1 MAFVATIEDGQPK
14 LRGVLDTGVGVENF
28 LERIRTD
35 YVYRSR
41 LNALLRQRRAGSRA
55 DVPLGVPKPRPVL
68 QRPGGVLPQMGTEA
82 VAQGA
87 GQIYQTI
94 TGETESGMFDDI
106 FGGIGDVAGNIIE
119 GINTVVEGVGSVV
132 TDVAAAAGQIGQ
144 LGGAFEQAIQ
154 SIQTTAAGIP
164 ALIRGAPPVIYRG
177 PGQYGGP
184 STAEAVGIGAAAGEL
199 LEEGIEF
206 VQGLFGEEQP
216 AMEGQL
222 IPASSAMAACDLQPE
237 NYYYG
242 WSSAA
247 NGYVLKKKRRRR
259 RKMLATP
266 SDLKQLAA
274 LKGVLGQGKAFETW
288 IATRSV

>member
-1 MAFVATIEDGQPK
+1 VAFVAVEEDGRPT
-14 LRGVLDTGVGVENF
+14 LSTVLDIGGEGIPF
-28 LERIRTD
+28 WARIKYD
-35 YVYRSR
+35 YAYRAR
-41 LNALLRQRRAGSRA
+41 LNALLRQRAAGSRA
-55 DVPLGVPKPRPVL
+55 DIPLGVPKPRPVL
-68 QRPGGVLPQMGTEA
+68 QRPGGVLPKMGTEA

-144 LGGAFEQAIQ
+144 LGGAFEQAIAN
-154 SIQTTAAGIP
+154 IQTTAAGIP
-164 ALIRGAPPVIYRG
+164 ALIRGGVPVVYRG
-177 PGQYGGP
+177 PAQTAGP
-184 STAEAVGIGAAAGEL
+184 STAEAVGIGAAAGEF
-199 LEEGIEF
+199 LEEAYDY
-206 VQGLFGEEQP
+206 LFGEEQP

>member
-1 MAFVATIEDGQPK
+1 MAFVAVEEDGRPT
-14 LRGVLDTGVGVENF
+14 LSTVLDIGGEGIPF
-28 LERIRTD
+28 WARIKYD
-35 YVYRSR
+35 YAYRAR
-41 LNALLRQRRAGSRA
+41 LNALLRQRAAGSRA
-55 DVPLGVPKPRPVL
+55 DIPLGVPKPRPVL
-68 QRPGGVLPQMGTEA
+68 QRPGGVLPKMGTEA

-144 LGGAFEQAIQ
+144 LGGAFEQAIAN
-154 SIQTTAAGIP
+154 IQTTAAGIP
-164 ALIRGAPPVIYRG
+164 ALIRGGVPVVYRG
-177 PGQYGGP
+177 PAQTAGP
-184 STAEAVGIGAAAGEL
+184 STAEAVGIGAAAGEF
-199 LEEGIEF
+199 LEEAYDY
-206 VQGLFGEEQP
+206 LFGEEQP

>member
-1 MAFVATIEDGQPK
+1 MAFVAVEEDGRPT
-14 LRGVLDTGVGVENF
+14 LSTVLDIGGEGIPF
-28 LERIRTD
+28 WARIKYD
-35 YVYRSR
+35 YAYRAR
-41 LNALLRQRRAGSRA
+41 LNALLRQRAAGSRA
-55 DVPLGVPKPRPVL
+55 DIPLGVPKPRLVL
-68 QRPGGVLPQMGTEA
+68 QRPGGVLPKMGTEA

-144 LGGAFEQAIQ
+144 LGGAFEQAIAN
-154 SIQTTAAGIP
+154 IQTTAAGIP
-164 ALIRGAPPVIYRG
+164 ALIRGGVPVVYRG
-177 PGQYGGP
+177 PAQTAGP
-184 STAEAVGIGAAAGEL
+184 STAEAVGIGAAAGEF
-199 LEEGIEF
+199 LEEAYDY
-206 VQGLFGEEQP
+206 LFGEEQP

>member
-1 MAFVATIEDGQPK
+1 VAFVAVEEDGRPT
-14 LRGVLDTGVGVENF
+14 LSNVLDIGGEGIPF
-28 LERIRTD
+28 WARIKYD
-35 YVYRSR
+35 YAYRAR
-41 LNALLRQRRAGSRA
+41 LNALLRQRAAGSRA
-55 DVPLGVPKPRPVL
+55 DIPLGVPKPRPVL
-68 QRPGGVLPQMGTEA
+68 QRPGGVLPKMGTEA

-144 LGGAFEQAIQ
+144 LGGAFEQAIAN
-154 SIQTTAAGIP
+154 IQTTAAGIP
-164 ALIRGAPPVIYRG
+164 ALIRGGVPVVYRG
-177 PGQYGGP
+177 PAQTAGP
-184 STAEAVGIGAAAGEL
+184 STAEAVGIGAAAGEF
-199 LEEGIEF
+199 LEEAYDY
-206 VQGLFGEEQP
+206 LFGEEQP